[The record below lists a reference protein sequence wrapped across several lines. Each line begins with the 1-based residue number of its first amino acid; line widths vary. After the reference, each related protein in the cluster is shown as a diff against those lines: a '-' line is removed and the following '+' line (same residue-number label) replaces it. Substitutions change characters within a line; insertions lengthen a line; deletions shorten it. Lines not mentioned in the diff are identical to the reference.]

1 MKFLKKIKLY
11 KIVYKQILKFC
22 HLEKMK
28 SSIKMQKIKHN
39 LNLLQ
44 RLMNSIN
51 KNNRNIKKKIIK
63 IMNILFSHQKK
74 IRKIMNKL
82 FSLQKKM
89 MNKLFSHQKKIM
101 KIKNQLLF

>member
-1 MKFLKKIKLY
+1 
-11 KIVYKQILKFC
+11 
-22 HLEKMK
+22 
-28 SSIKMQKIKHN
+28 
-39 LNLLQ
+39 
-44 RLMNSIN
+44 
-51 KNNRNIKKKIIK
+51 
-63 IMNILFSHQKK
+63 MNILFSHQKK

>member
-1 MKFLKKIKLY
+1 
-11 KIVYKQILKFC
+11 
-22 HLEKMK
+22 
-28 SSIKMQKIKHN
+28 
-39 LNLLQ
+39 
-44 RLMNSIN
+44 MNSIN

-101 KIKNQLLF
+101 KIKNQLLFWININYFLKINKKYKEVILNSFKKHIAFI